1 MVSGQPCPP
10 PVSASGVAGI
20 SSSGLLGFPY
30 TLPSGIT
37 VTEEM
42 ISKGGSLTASLLLL
56 NCLLKGDME
65 GIMGHPTPSSV
76 HDAFSHFY
84 LKSHLSYSF
93 RSMACARGLFLRWSE
108 CEESRAASEVDK
120 ISLEKRLSEVIRKRD
135 EARAQADHF
144 KAQAFDFN
152 NKHADI
158 QSVCA
163 GLVKSKSNLS
173 SKQERELIVFNSS
186 LEEAAVH
193 IKEFQSQNRDTRKLL
208 AGSLEELRWRPLP
221 ELLWQTLRR
230 VKIKRTFLWMTPSPS

>member
-1 MVSGQPCPP
+1 MPRGHISCPHKVSFKAVTLGKDPLAKVSKRKSKTVNHPRFLFQPLPP
-10 PVSASGVAGI
+10 RDLGRLQRRYTSLI
-20 SSSGLLGFPY
+20 SRVLYLLSQFL
-30 TLPSGIT
+30 LP
-37 VTEEM
+37 E
-42 ISKGGSLTASLLLL
+42 
-56 NCLLKGDME
+56 
-65 GIMGHPTPSSV
+65 
-76 HDAFSHFY
+76 
-84 LKSHLSYSF
+84 SHLSYSF